1 MLYGRRIKFA
11 MDPTVPLD
19 QLIPPPTE
27 RDDTHKV
34 YSIAIA
40 CIILGVL
47 GSAFVCA
54 RLWYRLRTKT
64 FGIDDYAIVPSFVL
78 YLGWTVLTVYA
89 VLAAGVD
96 KPLHEITVDEFTIW
110 FQCIIAV
117 TWLYPAMSAAIR
129 VSILLFYYRI
139 FIDGHGRSFKYVI
152 WGLIVLQ
159 GLYVVIFSILPG
171 FICRPFR
178 YSWLPLERGP
188 YCSTNYWNAAQVTL
202 YSISLAFDIILV
214 FFPIFPV
221 SKLQMPMKKRIGVG
235 IMFMLGASASIAT
248 AYKLAAYV
256 ASLPRTETWDPVW
269 FDYLMSRYIPVQFDD
284 YGVTVWIPGQ
294 LEPTLALLGSS
305 LPAVYPLFKTLS
317 GRVAT
322 IISKTRS
329 SRPLHSSYN
338 SEQGRRIGQKSY
350 DIVTFGGTPRKFHKL
365 GESQAELHL
374 HPLEPLETY
383 SDLGSAVGPQTSGS
397 SDRGPAP

>member
-1 MLYGRRIKFA
+1 MTTEIFQR
-11 MDPTVPLD
+11 
-19 QLIPPPTE
+19 LIE
-27 RDDTHKV
+27 N
-34 YSIAIA
+34 
-40 CIILGVL
+40 
-47 GSAFVCA
+47 
-54 RLWYRLRTKT
+54 
-64 FGIDDYAIVPSFVL
+64 
-78 YLGWTVLTVYA
+78 
-89 VLAAGVD
+89 
-96 KPLHEITVDEFTIW
+96 
-110 FQCIIAV
+110 
-117 TWLYPAMSAAIR
+117 M
-129 VSILLFYYRI
+129 
-139 FIDGHGRSFKYVI
+139 
-152 WGLIVLQ
+152 
-159 GLYVVIFSILPG
+159 
-171 FICRPFR
+171 
-178 YSWLPLERGP
+178 
-188 YCSTNYWNAAQVTL
+188 
-202 YSISLAFDIILV
+202 
-214 FFPIFPV
+214 
-221 SKLQMPMKKRIGVG
+221 IG
-235 IMFMLGASASIAT
+235 
-248 AYKLAAYV
+248 
-256 ASLPRTETWDPVW
+256 